1 MLEQRE
7 ENVIDS
13 SNLVELGYSCV
24 DFVTVASAIV
34 NNNNVIPIIMMITS
48 LEIKVGYRGE
58 L

>member
-1 MLEQRE
+1 
-7 ENVIDS
+7 
-13 SNLVELGYSCV
+13 V

-34 NNNNVIPIIMMITS
+34 NNNNVIPIIMTITS